1 MITFDQII
9 EKAKNKRD
17 EIVTGF
23 YEKIKE
29 QHRDYSYYNV
39 IVALDNN
46 LIVFYPDNEL
56 DNAYYSGLSLKLF
69 TIHIEEPHDY
79 YTQEKIYEIFDE
91 EIKAIEEKINRSEVQ
106 EPLNNSGNDSNST
119 SISELES
126 EVREESELEGN
137 NNKKYKPM
145 EKLANQISKF
155 LGKGV
160 EVYVTKE
167 NADSHHI
174 AYKVRINA
182 DLLFFEYRVAEG
194 QVYIRNAYDYVL
206 NPWNINPWNSFLSI
220 DIVEQ
225 ELKVAKMLQSHIT
238 FYPIKE
244 EMLDEYFYSE

>member
-1 MITFDQII
+1 MLTFDQII
-9 EKAKNKRD
+9 EKAKSNRD

-23 YEKIKE
+23 YKKIKE

-46 LIVFYPDNEL
+46 LIVFYPDNEV

-69 TIHIEEPHDY
+69 TICIEEPYEY

-91 EIKAIEEKINRSEVQ
+91 EIKAIENKINRSEVQ

-126 EVREESELEGN
+126 EVREKSELEGN
-137 NNKKYKPM
+137 NNKKNKPKPM

-174 AYKVRINA
+174 AYRVRINA
-182 DLLFFEYRVAEG
+182 DLLFFEYRVVER
-194 QVYIRNAYDYVL
+194 QVYIRNAYDYVS
-206 NPWNINPWNSFLSI
+206 NPWNSFFSI

>member
-9 EKAKNKRD
+9 EKAKNNRD

-46 LIVFYPDNEL
+46 LIVFYPDNEV

-69 TIHIEEPHDY
+69 TICIEEPYEY

-91 EIKAIEEKINRSEVQ
+91 EIKAIENKINRSEVQ
-106 EPLNNSGNDSNST
+106 EPLNNSGNDSNSI

-126 EVREESELEGN
+126 EVREKSELEGN

-167 NADSHHI
+167 NADSYHI
-174 AYKVRINA
+174 AYRVRINA
-182 DLLFFEYRVAEG
+182 DLLFFEYRVVEG
-194 QVYIRNAYDYVL
+194 QVYIRNAYDYV
-206 NPWNINPWNSFLSI
+206 PNPWNSFLSI

>member
-69 TIHIEEPHDY
+69 TIHIEEPHEY

-91 EIKAIEEKINRSEVQ
+91 EIKVIEEKINRSEVQ

-126 EVREESELEGN
+126 EVREESELEDN

-160 EVYVTKE
+160 EIRVTKE

-174 AYKVRINA
+174 TYRVRINA

-194 QVYIRNAYDYVL
+194 QVYTRNAYDYV
-206 NPWNINPWNSFLSI
+206 PNPWNSFLSI

>member
-1 MITFDQII
+1 MLTFDQII
-9 EKAKNKRD
+9 EKAKNNRD

-29 QHRDYSYYNV
+29 QHREYSYYNV

-46 LIVFYPDNEL
+46 LIVFYPDNEV

-69 TIHIEEPHDY
+69 TIHIEESHEY

-91 EIKAIEEKINRSEVQ
+91 EIKAIKNKINRSEVQ
-106 EPLNNSGNDSNST
+106 EPLSDSGNDSDST

-126 EVREESELEGN
+126 EVHEKSELEGN

-145 EKLANQISKF
+145 EKLANQLSKF

-160 EVYVTKE
+160 EVYITKE
-167 NADSHHI
+167 NADSHHNI
-174 AYKVRINA
+174 AYRVRINA

-194 QVYIRNAYDYVL
+194 QVYIRNAYDYV
-206 NPWNINPWNSFLSI
+206 PNPWNSFLSI

>member
-69 TIHIEEPHDY
+69 TIHIEEPHEY

-126 EVREESELEGN
+126 EVREKSELEGN
-137 NNKKYKPM
+137 NNKKYKPKPM

-174 AYKVRINA
+174 AYRVRINA
-182 DLLFFEYRVAEG
+182 DLLFFEYRVVER
-194 QVYIRNAYDYVL
+194 QVYIRNAYDYVS
-206 NPWNINPWNSFLSI
+206 NPWNSFFSI

>member
-126 EVREESELEGN
+126 EVREKSELEG

>member
-1 MITFDQII
+1 MITFEQII

-23 YEKIKE
+23 FEKIKE

-46 LIVFYPDNEL
+46 LIVFYPDNEV

-69 TIHIEEPHDY
+69 TICIEEPYEY

-91 EIKAIEEKINRSEVQ
+91 EIKAIENKINRSEVQ
-106 EPLNNSGNDSNST
+106 EPLSDSGNDSDSTST
-119 SISELES
+119 SISKSES
-126 EVREESELEGN
+126 EVCEEVIKLEGN

-145 EKLANQISKF
+145 EKLANQLSKF
-155 LGKGV
+155 LGKSV

-167 NADSHHI
+167 NADSHHNI
-174 AYKVRINA
+174 AYRVRINA

-194 QVYIRNAYDYVL
+194 QVYIRNAYDYV
-206 NPWNINPWNSFLSI
+206 PNPWNSFFSI

-238 FYPIKE
+238 FNPIKE
-244 EMLDEYFYSE
+244 EILGKKFYSE

>member
-1 MITFDQII
+1 MLTFDQII
-9 EKAKNKRD
+9 EKAKNNRD

-69 TIHIEEPHDY
+69 TIHIEEPHEY

-119 SISELES
+119 SISELKS
-126 EVREESELEGN
+126 EVREESELEDN

-160 EVYVTKE
+160 EIRVTKE
-167 NADSHHI
+167 NADSHHNI
-174 AYKVRINA
+174 AYRVRINA
-182 DLLFFEYRVAEG
+182 DLLFFEYRVTEG
-194 QVYIRNAYDYVL
+194 QVYIRNAYDYV
-206 NPWNINPWNSFLSI
+206 PNPWNSFLSI

>member
-69 TIHIEEPHDY
+69 TIHIEEPHEY

-126 EVREESELEGN
+126 EVREESELEDN

-160 EVYVTKE
+160 EIRVTKE

-194 QVYIRNAYDYVL
+194 QVYIRNAYDYV
-206 NPWNINPWNSFLSI
+206 PNPWNSFFSI

-238 FYPIKE
+238 FNPIKE
-244 EMLDEYFYSE
+244 EILGKKFYSE

>member
-69 TIHIEEPHDY
+69 TIHIEEPHEY

-119 SISELES
+119 STSES
-126 EVREESELEGN
+126 ENEVSKEVIKLEDN
-137 NNKKYKPM
+137 NNKKYNPM
-145 EKLANQISKF
+145 EKLANQLSKF

-167 NADSHHI
+167 NADSHHNI
-174 AYKVRINA
+174 AYRVRINA
-182 DLLFFEYRVAEG
+182 DLLFFEYRVVEG
-194 QVYIRNAYDYVL
+194 QVYIRNAYDYVS
-206 NPWNINPWNSFLSI
+206 NPWNIFLSI

-238 FYPIKE
+238 FYPIKND
-244 EMLDEYFYSE
+244 MLNEYFYSE

>member
-69 TIHIEEPHDY
+69 TIHIEEPHEY

-106 EPLNNSGNDSNST
+106 EPLNNSDNDSNST
-119 SISELES
+119 STSES
-126 EVREESELEGN
+126 ENEVSKEVIKLEDN
-137 NNKKYKPM
+137 NNKKYNPM
-145 EKLANQISKF
+145 EKLANQLSKF

-160 EVYVTKE
+160 EIRVTKE

-174 AYKVRINA
+174 TYRVRINA

-194 QVYIRNAYDYVL
+194 QVYIRNAYDYVS
-206 NPWNINPWNSFLSI
+206 NPWNSFFSI

-238 FYPIKE
+238 FYPIKD

>member
-9 EKAKNKRD
+9 EKAKNNRD
-17 EIVTGF
+17 KIVTGF

-46 LIVFYPDNEL
+46 LIVFYPDNEV

-69 TIHIEEPHDY
+69 TICIEEPYEY

-91 EIKAIEEKINRSEVQ
+91 EIKAIENKINRSEVQ

-126 EVREESELEGN
+126 EVREKSELEGN
-137 NNKKYKPM
+137 NNKKYKPKPM

-160 EVYVTKE
+160 KIRVTKE
-167 NADSHHI
+167 NAGSHHNI
-174 AYKVRINA
+174 AYRVRINA
-182 DLLFFEYRVAEG
+182 GLLFFEYRVAEG
-194 QVYIRNAYDYVL
+194 QVYIRNAYDYVS
-206 NPWNINPWNSFLSI
+206 NPWNSFFSI

-238 FYPIKE
+238 FYPIKD

>member
-69 TIHIEEPHDY
+69 TIHIEEPHEY

-91 EIKAIEEKINRSEVQ
+91 EIKVIEEKINRSEVQ

-126 EVREESELEGN
+126 EVREESELEDN

-160 EVYVTKE
+160 EIRVTKE

-174 AYKVRINA
+174 TYRVRINA

-194 QVYIRNAYDYVL
+194 QVYIRNAYDYV
-206 NPWNINPWNSFLSI
+206 PNPWNSFLSI

>member
-69 TIHIEEPHDY
+69 TIHIEEPYEY

-91 EIKAIEEKINRSEVQ
+91 EIKAIENKINRSEVQ

-126 EVREESELEGN
+126 EVREESELEDN

-160 EVYVTKE
+160 EVRVIKE
-167 NADSHHI
+167 NADSQHI
-174 AYKVRINA
+174 AYRVRINA
-182 DLLFFEYRVAEG
+182 GLLFFEYRVAEG
-194 QVYIRNAYDYVL
+194 QVYIRNAYDYV
-206 NPWNINPWNSFLSI
+206 PNPWNSFLSI

>member
-9 EKAKNKRD
+9 EKAKNNRD
-17 EIVTGF
+17 KIVTGF

-46 LIVFYPDNEL
+46 LIVFYPDNEV

-69 TIHIEEPHDY
+69 TICIEEPYEY

-91 EIKAIEEKINRSEVQ
+91 EIKAIENKINRSEVQ

-126 EVREESELEGN
+126 EVREKSELEGN
-137 NNKKYKPM
+137 NNKKYKPKPM

-174 AYKVRINA
+174 AYRVRINA
-182 DLLFFEYRVAEG
+182 DLLFFEYRVVER
-194 QVYIRNAYDYVL
+194 QVYIRNAYDYVS
-206 NPWNINPWNSFLSI
+206 NPWNSFLSI

>member
-9 EKAKNKRD
+9 EKAKNNRD

-194 QVYIRNAYDYVL
+194 QVYIRNAYDYV
-206 NPWNINPWNSFLSI
+206 PNPWNSFFSI

-225 ELKVAKMLQSHIT
+225 ELKVAKMFQSRIT
-238 FYPIKE
+238 FNPIK
-244 EMLDEYFYSE
+244 

>member
-69 TIHIEEPHDY
+69 TIHIEEPHEY

-106 EPLNNSGNDSNST
+106 EPLSDSGNDSDSTST
-119 SISELES
+119 SISKSES
-126 EVREESELEGN
+126 EVCEESELEGN

-145 EKLANQISKF
+145 EKLANQLSKF
-155 LGKGV
+155 LGKEV
-160 EVYVTKE
+160 EVRVTKE
-167 NADSHHI
+167 NTDSRHV
-174 AYKVRINA
+174 AYRVQINA
-182 DLLFFEYRVAEG
+182 DLLFFEYRVVEG
-194 QVYIRNAYDYVL
+194 QVYIRCAYDYVS
-206 NPWNINPWNSFLSI
+206 NPWNSFLSI

>member
-9 EKAKNKRD
+9 EKAKNNRD

-23 YEKIKE
+23 FEKIKE

-46 LIVFYPDNEL
+46 LIVFYPDNEV

-69 TIHIEEPHDY
+69 TICIEEPYEY

-91 EIKAIEEKINRSEVQ
+91 EIKAIENKINRSEVQ
-106 EPLNNSGNDSNST
+106 EPLSDSGNDSNST
-119 SISELES
+119 STSES
-126 EVREESELEGN
+126 ENEVSKEVIKLEDN
-137 NNKKYKPM
+137 NNKKYNPM
-145 EKLANQISKF
+145 EKLANQLSKF

-194 QVYIRNAYDYVL
+194 QVYIRNAYDYV
-206 NPWNINPWNSFLSI
+206 PNPWNSFFSI

-238 FYPIKE
+238 FNPIKE
-244 EMLDEYFYSE
+244 EILGKKFYSE

>member
-1 MITFDQII
+1 MITFEQII

-29 QHRDYSYYNV
+29 QHREYSYYNV

-46 LIVFYPDNEL
+46 LIVFYPDNEV

-69 TIHIEEPHDY
+69 TIHIEEPHEY

-91 EIKAIEEKINRSEVQ
+91 EIKAVEEKINRSEVQ
-106 EPLNNSGNDSNST
+106 EPLSDSGNDSDST
-119 SISELES
+119 STLISKSES
-126 EVREESELEGN
+126 EVCEESELEGN

-145 EKLANQISKF
+145 EKLANQLSKF
-155 LGKGV
+155 LGKEMV
-160 EVYVTKE
+160 EVRVIKE
-167 NADSHHI
+167 NTNSHHV
-174 AYKVRINA
+174 AYRVRIVA
-182 DLLFFEYRVAEG
+182 DLVFFDYRVVEG
-194 QVYIRNAYDYVL
+194 QVYIRCAYDYVS
-206 NPWNINPWNSFLSI
+206 NPWSSFLSV

-238 FYPIKE
+238 FNPIKE
-244 EMLDEYFYSE
+244 EMLDKYFYSE

>member
-1 MITFDQII
+1 MLTFDQII
-9 EKAKNKRD
+9 EKAKSNRD

-46 LIVFYPDNEL
+46 LIVFYPDNEV

-69 TIHIEEPHDY
+69 TIHVEESHEY

-91 EIKAIEEKINRSEVQ
+91 EIKAIENKINRSEVQ

-126 EVREESELEGN
+126 EVREKSELEGN
-137 NNKKYKPM
+137 NKKYNPM

-160 EVYVTKE
+160 EIRVTKE

-174 AYKVRINA
+174 TYRVRINA
-182 DLLFFEYRVAEG
+182 DLLFFEYRVTE
-194 QVYIRNAYDYVL
+194 VYIRNAYDYV
-206 NPWNINPWNSFLSI
+206 PNPWNSFLSI

>member
-1 MITFDQII
+1 MLTFDQII
-9 EKAKNKRD
+9 EKAKNNRD

-206 NPWNINPWNSFLSI
+206 NPWNSFLSI

>member
-69 TIHIEEPHDY
+69 TIHIEEPHEH

-106 EPLNNSGNDSNST
+106 EPLNNSGNDSDSTST
-119 SISELES
+119 SISKSES
-126 EVREESELEGN
+126 EVREEVIKLEGN
-137 NNKKYKPM
+137 NNKKYKPI
-145 EKLANQISKF
+145 EKLANQLSKF
-155 LGKGV
+155 LGKSV

-167 NADSHHI
+167 NADSHHNI
-174 AYKVRINA
+174 AYRVRINA
-182 DLLFFEYRVAEG
+182 DLLFFEYRVVEG
-194 QVYIRNAYDYVL
+194 QVYIRNAYDYVS
-206 NPWNINPWNSFLSI
+206 NPWNSFLSI

-238 FYPIKE
+238 FYPIKND
-244 EMLDEYFYSE
+244 MLNEYFYSE

>member
-1 MITFDQII
+1 MLTFDQII
-9 EKAKNKRD
+9 EKAKNNRD

-29 QHRDYSYYNV
+29 QHREYSYYNV

-46 LIVFYPDNEL
+46 LIVFYPDNEV

-69 TIHIEEPHDY
+69 TIHVEESHEY

-119 SISELES
+119 STSES
-126 EVREESELEGN
+126 ENEVSKEVIKLEDN
-137 NNKKYKPM
+137 NNKKYNPM
-145 EKLANQISKF
+145 EKLANQLSKF

-167 NADSHHI
+167 NADSHHNI

-194 QVYIRNAYDYVL
+194 QVYIRNAYDYV
-206 NPWNINPWNSFLSI
+206 PNPWNSFFSI

-238 FYPIKE
+238 FNPIKE
-244 EMLDEYFYSE
+244 EILGKKFYSE

>member
-69 TIHIEEPHDY
+69 TIHIEEPHEY

-91 EIKAIEEKINRSEVQ
+91 EIKVIEEKINRSEVQ

-126 EVREESELEGN
+126 EVREESELEDN

-160 EVYVTKE
+160 EIRVTKE

-174 AYKVRINA
+174 TYRVRINA

-194 QVYIRNAYDYVL
+194 QVYIRNAYDYV
-206 NPWNINPWNSFLSI
+206 PNPWNSFLSI

-238 FYPIKE
+238 FYPIKND
-244 EMLDEYFYSE
+244 MLNEYFYSE

>member
-1 MITFDQII
+1 MLTFDQII
-9 EKAKNKRD
+9 EKAKNNRD

-29 QHRDYSYYNV
+29 QHREYSYYNV

-46 LIVFYPDNEL
+46 LIVFYPDNEV

-69 TIHIEEPHDY
+69 TIHIEEPHEY

-91 EIKAIEEKINRSEVQ
+91 EIKAVEEKINRSEVQ
-106 EPLNNSGNDSNST
+106 EPLSDSGNDSDSTST
-119 SISELES
+119 SISKSES
-126 EVREESELEGN
+126 EVCEESELEGN

-145 EKLANQISKF
+145 EKLANQLSKF
-155 LGKGV
+155 LGKEV
-160 EVYVTKE
+160 EVRVTKE
-167 NADSHHI
+167 NTDSRHV
-174 AYKVRINA
+174 AYRVQINA
-182 DLLFFEYRVAEG
+182 DLLFFEYRVVEG
-194 QVYIRNAYDYVL
+194 QVYIRCAYDYV
-206 NPWNINPWNSFLSI
+206 PNPWNSFLSI

>member
-9 EKAKNKRD
+9 EKAKNNRD

-69 TIHIEEPHDY
+69 TFHIEEPHDY

-194 QVYIRNAYDYVL
+194 QVYIRNAYDYVS
-206 NPWNINPWNSFLSI
+206 NPWNSFFSI

>member
-69 TIHIEEPHDY
+69 TIHIEEPHEY

-91 EIKAIEEKINRSEVQ
+91 EIKVIEEKINRSEVQ

-137 NNKKYKPM
+137 NNKKYNPM
-145 EKLANQISKF
+145 EKLANQLSKF
-155 LGKGV
+155 LGKSV

-167 NADSHHI
+167 NADSHHNI
-174 AYKVRINA
+174 AYRVRINA
-182 DLLFFEYRVAEG
+182 DLLFFEYRVVEG
-194 QVYIRNAYDYVL
+194 QVYIRNAYDYV
-206 NPWNINPWNSFLSI
+206 PNPWNSFLSI

-238 FYPIKE
+238 FYPIKND
-244 EMLDEYFYSE
+244 MLNEYFYSE

>member
-1 MITFDQII
+1 MLTFDQII
-9 EKAKNKRD
+9 EKAKNNRD

-23 YEKIKE
+23 YKKIKE

-46 LIVFYPDNEL
+46 LIVFYPDNEV

-69 TIHIEEPHDY
+69 TIHIEKSHEY

-91 EIKAIEEKINRSEVQ
+91 EIKAIENKINRSEVQ
-106 EPLNNSGNDSNST
+106 EQLSDSGNNSDSDLT

-126 EVREESELEGN
+126 EVREKSELEGN
-137 NNKKYKPM
+137 NKKYNPM

-174 AYKVRINA
+174 AYRVRINA
-182 DLLFFEYRVAEG
+182 DLLFFEYRVVER
-194 QVYIRNAYDYVL
+194 QVYIRNAYDYVS
-206 NPWNINPWNSFLSI
+206 NPWNSFFSI